1 MHIAEPLQYMSGA
14 SCAPVSSLRLGV
26 LAVQGAFQ
34 EHVHILNA
42 LLNTPVQPLGLLS
55 GETTTANPPKATSYT
70 LDSVQLVRTPEELAA
85 VDGLIIPGGESTT
98 MALIAERSGLWEP
111 LVEFTRQKPT
121 WGTCAGLIL
130 LASQATGT
138 KQGGQRL
145 LQSLDIHV
153 QRNRFGSQLGS
164 FEAELDAP
172 CLKMFGEMPFRAVF
186 IRAPIVTHVG
196 SSAVKVLAEIPA
208 PHTGVETVAV
218 QQGYCLATAFH
229 PELTSDDR
237 WHRYFLA
244 LVAQYKYKLPNLQN

>member
-1 MHIAEPLQYMSGA
+1 MHIPETLQSLPGA
-14 SCAPVSSLRLGV
+14 PRSPIGSLRLGV

-34 EHVHILNA
+34 EHVHILNT
-42 LLNTPVQPLGLLS
+42 LLNTPVQPLGHLT
-55 GETTTANPPKATSYT
+55 ENTTTIPSHDAPFALSS
-70 LDSVQLVRTPEELAA
+70 LQLVRTPEELAT

-98 MALIAERSGLWEP
+98 MALIAERSGLWDP

-145 LQSLDIHV
+145 LQILDIHV

-172 CLKMFGEMPFRAVF
+172 CLQVFGETPFRAVF
-186 IRAPIVTHVG
+186 IRAPIVTQVD
-196 SSAVKVLAEIPA
+196 SSTVKILAQIPARA

-229 PELTSDDR
+229 PELTHDDR

-244 LVAQYKYKLPNLQN
+244 LVAQYKYKLSNL